1 MAINIEDLQTLEIL
15 HRLPDDAALT
25 SEEAAAMLRL
35 SPSSLERMRKKGNGP
50 AYSQGGEK
58 GARGT
63 NQKCTY
69 RKGDLLEWQEKHRVT
84 SSMGAAVRRAQA
96 YMPYVDPTPRRSI
109 YDLVTKRAFYIDSS
123 GKVAG
128 AFEQTDVEV
137 MLSRL
142 GSWRIDW
149 LNPIAASDRSWSSA
163 EDYRLFAIGVRTALQ
178 KAMETVSESLDKD
191 VKAATVRQKG

>member
-25 SEEAAAMLRL
+25 SEEAAAILRL

-69 RKGDLLEWQEKHRVT
+69 LKGDLILWQKNNRVT

-149 LNPIAASDRSWSSA
+149 LNPIAASDRSWSSVD
-163 EDYRLFAIGVRTALQ
+163 EYRQFAIGVRTALQ

-191 VKAATVRQKG
+191 VKAATVRQQG

>member
-1 MAINIEDLQTLEIL
+1 MAINIEDLRTLEIL
-15 HRLPDDAALT
+15 HRLPADAALT
-25 SEEAAAMLRL
+25 SEEAAAILRL

-109 YDLVTKRAFYIDSS
+109 YDLVTKRPFYIDSS
-123 GKVAG
+123 GRVAG

-142 GSWRIDW
+142 GSGRIDW
-149 LNPIAASDRSWSSA
+149 LNPIAASDRSWSSVD
-163 EDYRLFAIGVRTALQ
+163 DYRQFAIGVRTALQ

-191 VKAATVRQKG
+191 VKAATVHQQG

>member
-1 MAINIEDLQTLEIL
+1 MAINIEDLRTLEIL

-25 SEEAAAMLRL
+25 SEEAAAILRL

-69 RKGDLLEWQEKHRVT
+69 LKGDLIEWQKNNRVT

-128 AFEQTDVEV
+128 AFEQTAVEV

-149 LNPIAASDRSWSSA
+149 LNPIAASDRSWSSVD
-163 EDYRLFAIGVRTALQ
+163 DYRQFAIGVRTALQ

-191 VKAATVRQKG
+191 VKAATALQED